1 MGTYTGSPWGTIRG
15 KVDDVV
21 GGVWKGI
28 NWCRVRV
35 LPTQRGTIA
44 KYRAWKDDPTYPF
57 SFKQFNI
64 RRLVTQVLGYI
75 ARSESNIVLWIRPVW
90 DALVTKRGYTMTGVN
105 AFVKRNAA
113 ILFASMTDENAE
125 YDPATNTPDYEKMLV
140 SDGDLEPVA
149 DIASAI
155 YNPATGQLV
164 LIWNSATFTNGS
176 DQDIPNVIVTKKPL
190 LEMEDEPNM
199 TLWNWRPKLFTYPFL
214 PAAHP
219 TKRFIGNATINLPT
233 GLTYSDLTLYLF
245 FKDEVTGIGYSPSKA
260 IAVTEFVGP

>member
-125 YDPATNTPDYEKMLV
+125 YDPATNTPDYLKMLV

-149 DIASAI
+149 AI
-155 YNPATGQLV
+155 NTVAYDDATGTLD
-164 LIWNSATFTNGS
+164 ITWSPATFTNGS
-176 DQDIPNVIVTKKPL
+176 PDDILNVIIAKKPL
-190 LEMEDEPNM
+190 LEMEDEPDK
-199 TLWNWRPKLFTYPFL
+199 TLWNWRPKLFTYLFL
-214 PAAHP
+214 PVPAA
-219 TKRFIGNATINLPT
+219 TRADGTTSITLPT
-233 GLTYSDLTLYLF
+233 GLVDIDLIAYLF
-245 FKDEVTGIGYSPSKA
+245 FRDEATGIGYSPSKGLA
-260 IAVTEFVGP
+260 GGA